1 MENEIN
7 IIILIN
13 VYMEVSIMATIR
25 AVSYSRFSSNNQRTE
40 SIDAQ
45 QRAIYKYIAENKYTP
60 VGDYVDEAVTGTNL
74 QRPGFQSM
82 LDDAK
87 KGMFDVVIVHKMD
100 RFSRDVYD
108 ALDVQRKLAFYGV
121 RIESV
126 IERFEETPEGQLQK
140 VIQLG
145 VGQYYSQNLA
155 REVVKGLKENAYK
168 AMHNGGIPPY
178 GFDVDPETKRYIINE
193 HEASGIRII
202 FEKIIQGWSYR
213 ELAEYL
219 NLLGYRTKIGNK
231 FSATSSFYDILTNPK
246 YMGVYTYN
254 RSVSKPKQ
262 IGMKRSHRKNKN
274 EEEIIRIPNGVPAIV
289 DEETF
294 ELVQKLLKQRRRS
307 KGQNKAKE
315 VYLLTG
321 LVECAECGSAYHGS
335 SRIGGRNKSKYVS
348 YRCSRRKKLENPC
361 KCKEINKTLLDE
373 FVVNQLYTT
382 LLNQTNLE
390 QLLEEVNVKLK
401 QKYADMDHDLPQL
414 QKQLDEVNQKIS
426 NLVQAIAMG
435 GLGSLDTITQEI
447 QRLEHDKVKLTELVQ
462 ENQVKKESLTLT
474 LEQLKQVLDESKQY
488 MLSNHDDMVKYILS
502 RFIHKIIIG
511 NETIIVNYNYGGFY
525 FDFKSIVLIE
535 SVTYQRDDVYSNSS
549 LKEVI

>member
-1 MENEIN
+1 MENKIN

-13 VYMEVSIMATIR
+13 IYREVMLMAIIR
-25 AVSYSRFSSNNQRTE
+25 AVSYSRFSSHNQRTE

-45 QRAIYKYIAENKYTP
+45 QRAIYKYIAENQYTP
-60 VGDYVDEAVTGTNL
+60 VGDYVDEALTGTNI

-82 LDDAK
+82 LDDAQ
-87 KGMFDVVIVHKMD
+87 KGLFDVVIVHKMD
-100 RFSRDVYD
+100 RLSRDVYD
-108 ALDVQRKLAFYGV
+108 ALDVQRKLALYGV

-168 AMHNGGIPPY
+168 AIHNGGIPPY
-178 GFDVDPETKRYIINE
+178 GFDVDPDTKKYLINE
-193 HEASGIRII
+193 HEAEAVRIM
-202 FEKIIQGWSYR
+202 FEKLIQGWSYR

-246 YMGVYTYN
+246 YKGEYVFN

-262 IGMKRSHRKNKN
+262 LGMKRSHRKNKN

-307 KGQNKAKE
+307 KGQHKAKE

-348 YRCSRRKKLENPC
+348 YRCSKRKKLENPC

-382 LLNQTNLE
+382 LLNPTNLQ
-390 QLLEEVNVKLK
+390 QLHEEINIKLK
-401 QKYADMDHDLPQL
+401 QKYEDMDQDLPQL

-435 GLGSLDTITQEI
+435 GLSSLDTITQEI

-462 ENQVKKESLTLT
+462 ENQVKKESFTLT
-474 LEQLKQVLDESKQY
+474 LDQLKQVLDESKQY
-488 MLSNHDDMVKYILS
+488 MLSKHDDMVKYILS

-511 NETIIVNYNYGGFY
+511 NETVIVYYNYGGFY
-525 FDFKSIVLIE
+525 YDFKRIVLLE
-535 SVTYQRDDVYSNSS
+535 SATYQRDDVYMNSA

>member
-1 MENEIN
+1 
-7 IIILIN
+7 
-13 VYMEVSIMATIR
+13 MEVVNMTTIR

-60 VGDYVDEAVTGTNL
+60 VGDYVDEALTGTNT
-74 QRPGFQSM
+74 QRPGFQRM
-82 LDDAK
+82 LEDAQ
-87 KGMFDVVIVHKMD
+87 KGMFDVVVVHKMD

-108 ALDVQRKLAFYGV
+108 ALDVQRKLAIYGV

-178 GFDVDPETKRYIINE
+178 GFDVDPETKKYLINE
-193 HEASGIRII
+193 QEAEAIRII
-202 FEKIIQGWSYR
+202 FSKVIQGWSYR

-246 YMGVYTYN
+246 YKGEYVFN

-262 IGMKRSHRKNKN
+262 LGMKRSHRKNKN
-274 EEEIIRIPNGVPAIV
+274 EEEIIRIPNGIPAII

-307 KGQNKAKE
+307 KGQHKAKE

-335 SRIGGRNKSKYVS
+335 SRIGGRNKQKYVS
-348 YRCSRRKKLENPC
+348 YRCSKRKKLENPC

-373 FVVNQLYTT
+373 FVVHQLYTT
-382 LLNQTNLE
+382 LLTQTNLK

-401 QKYADMDHDLPQL
+401 QKYEDMDQDLPQL
-414 QKQLDEVNQKIS
+414 QQQLDDVNQKIS

-435 GLGSLDTITQEI
+435 GVGSLETITQEI
-447 QRLEHDKVKLTELVQ
+447 QRLERDKAKLTELVQ
-462 ENQVKKESLTLT
+462 ENQVKKESFTLT
-474 LEQLKQVLDESKQY
+474 LDQLKQVLEESKEY

-511 NETIIVNYNYGGFY
+511 NETVVVHYNYGGFY
-525 FDFKSIVLIE
+525 YDFKRIVLIE

>member
-1 MENEIN
+1 
-7 IIILIN
+7 
-13 VYMEVSIMATIR
+13 MEVIIMVTIR

-60 VGDYVDEAVTGTNL
+60 VGDYVDEALTGTNL

-82 LDDAK
+82 LEDAE

-100 RFSRDVYD
+100 RLSRDVYD
-108 ALDVQRKLAFYGV
+108 ALDVQRKLAIYGV

-155 REVVKGLKENAYK
+155 REVIKGLKENAYK
-168 AMHNGGIPPY
+168 AIHNGGIPPY
-178 GFDVDPETKRYIINE
+178 GFDVDPETKKYIVNE
-193 HEASGIRII
+193 HEANAVRIM
-202 FEKIIQGWSYR
+202 FEKVVQGWSYR

-231 FSATSSFYDILTNPK
+231 FSANSSFYDLLTNPK
-246 YMGVYTYN
+246 YKGEYVFN
-254 RSVSKPKQ
+254 RSISKPKQ
-262 IGMKRSHRKNKN
+262 IGLKRSHRKNKR

-307 KGQNKAKE
+307 KGQHKAKE
-315 VYLLTG
+315 VYLLSG

-348 YRCSRRKKLENPC
+348 YRCSRRKKIENPC

-382 LLNQTNLE
+382 LLNPTNLQ
-390 QLLEEVNVKLK
+390 QLLDDINIKLK
-401 QKYADMDHDLPQL
+401 QKYEDMNQDLPQL

-426 NLVQAIAMG
+426 NLVQAIAIG
-435 GLGSLDTITQEI
+435 GLNSLDTITQEI
-447 QRLEHDKVKLTELVQ
+447 QRLEQDKIKLIELIQ

-488 MLSNHDDMVKYILS
+488 MLSNHDDMIKYILS
-502 RFIHKIIIG
+502 RFIYKIIIG

-525 FDFKSIVLIE
+525 FDFKSILLIE
-535 SVTYQRDDVYSNSS
+535 TITYKRNDVYTSS
-549 LKEVI
+549 LKGAI

>member
-1 MENEIN
+1 MENKIN

-13 VYMEVSIMATIR
+13 IYREVMLMAIIR
-25 AVSYSRFSSNNQRTE
+25 AVSYSRFSSHNQRTE

-45 QRAIYKYIAENKYTP
+45 QRAIYKYIAENQYTP
-60 VGDYVDEAVTGTNL
+60 VGDYVDEALTGTNT

-82 LDDAK
+82 LDDAQ
-87 KGMFDVVIVHKMD
+87 KGLFDVVIVHKMD

-108 ALDVQRKLAFYGV
+108 ALDVQRKLALYGV

-168 AMHNGGIPPY
+168 AIHNGGIPPY
-178 GFDVDPETKRYIINE
+178 GFDVDPDTKKYLINE
-193 HEASGIRII
+193 HEAEAVRIM
-202 FEKIIQGWSYR
+202 FEKLIQGWSYR

-246 YMGVYTYN
+246 YKGEYVFN

-262 IGMKRSHRKNKN
+262 LGMKRSHRKNKN

-307 KGQNKAKE
+307 KGQHKAKE

-348 YRCSRRKKLENPC
+348 YRCSKRKKLENPC
-361 KCKEINKTLLDE
+361 KCKEINKSLLDE

-382 LLNQTNLE
+382 LLNPINLQ
-390 QLLEEVNVKLK
+390 QLHEEINVKLK
-401 QKYADMDHDLPQL
+401 QKYEDMDQDLPQL
-414 QKQLDEVNQKIS
+414 QKQLDEVSQKIS

-435 GLGSLDTITQEI
+435 GLSSLETITQEI

-462 ENQVKKESLTLT
+462 ENQAKKESLTLT
-474 LEQLKQVLDESKQY
+474 LEQLKQVLDESKRY

-511 NETIIVNYNYGGFY
+511 NDSLKISYNLGAF
-525 FDFKSIVLIE
+525 FVDFKSIVLLE
-535 SVTYQRDDVYSNSS
+535 SVTYQRDDVYMNSA

>member
-1 MENEIN
+1 MENKIN

-13 VYMEVSIMATIR
+13 IYREVMLMAIIR
-25 AVSYSRFSSNNQRTE
+25 AVSYSRFSSHNQRTE

-45 QRAIYKYIAENKYTP
+45 QRAIYKYIAENQYTP
-60 VGDYVDEAVTGTNL
+60 VGDYVDEALTGTNT

-82 LDDAK
+82 LDDAQ
-87 KGMFDVVIVHKMD
+87 KGLFDVVIVHKMD

-108 ALDVQRKLAFYGV
+108 ALDVQRKLALYGV

-168 AMHNGGIPPY
+168 AIHNGGIPPY
-178 GFDVDPETKRYIINE
+178 GFDVDPDTKKYLINE
-193 HEASGIRII
+193 HEAEAVRIM
-202 FEKIIQGWSYR
+202 FEKLIQGWSYR

-246 YMGVYTYN
+246 YKGEYVFN

-262 IGMKRSHRKNKN
+262 LGMKRSHRKNKN

-307 KGQNKAKE
+307 KGQHKAKE

-348 YRCSRRKKLENPC
+348 YRCSKRKKLENPC
-361 KCKEINKTLLDE
+361 KCKEINKSLLDE

-382 LLNQTNLE
+382 LLNPINLQ
-390 QLLEEVNVKLK
+390 QLHEEINVKLK
-401 QKYADMDHDLPQL
+401 QKYEDMDQDLLQL

-426 NLVQAIAMG
+426 NLVQAIALG
-435 GLGSLDTITQEI
+435 GLSSLDTITQEI

-474 LEQLKQVLDESKQY
+474 LDQLKQVLDESKEY
-488 MLSNHDDMVKYILS
+488 MLSKHDDMVKYILS

-511 NETIIVNYNYGGFY
+511 NETVIVHYNYGGFY
-525 FDFKSIVLIE
+525 YDFKRIVLLE
-535 SVTYQRDDVYSNSS
+535 SVTYQRDDVYMNSA

>member
-1 MENEIN
+1 MIK
-7 IIILIN
+7 
-13 VYMEVSIMATIR
+13 
-25 AVSYSRFSSNNQRTE
+25 AVSYSRFSSHNQRTE

-45 QRAIYKYIAENKYTP
+45 QRAIYKYIAENQYTP
-60 VGDYVDEAVTGTNL
+60 VGDYVDEALTGTNT

-82 LDDAK
+82 LDDAQ
-87 KGMFDVVIVHKMD
+87 KGLFDVVIVHKMD
-100 RFSRDVYD
+100 RLSRDVYD
-108 ALDVQRKLAFYGV
+108 ALDVQRKLALYGV

-168 AMHNGGIPPY
+168 TMHNGGIPPY
-178 GFDVDPETKRYIINE
+178 GFDVDSETKKYVINE
-193 HEASGIRII
+193 DEASGIRIM

-246 YMGVYTYN
+246 YKGEYVFN

-307 KGQNKAKE
+307 KGQHKAKE

-348 YRCSRRKKLENPC
+348 YRCSKRKKLENPC
-361 KCKEINKTLLDE
+361 KCKEINKSLLDE

-390 QLLEEVNVKLK
+390 QLLESVNIKLK
-401 QKYADMDHDLPQL
+401 QKYKDMDQDLPQL
-414 QKQLDEVNQKIS
+414 QKQLDEVSQKIS

-435 GLGSLDTITQEI
+435 GLGSLETITQEI

-474 LEQLKQVLDESKQY
+474 SEQLKQVLDESKEY
-488 MLSNHDDMVKYILS
+488 MLSKHDDRVKYILS

-511 NETIIVNYNYGGFY
+511 NETVIVHYNYGGFY
-525 FDFKSIVLIE
+525 YDFKRIILLE
-535 SVTYQRDDVYSNSS
+535 SVTYQRDDVYVNSA
-549 LKEVI
+549 LKEVV

>member
-60 VGDYVDEAVTGTNL
+60 VGDYVDEALTGTNL

-193 HEASGIRII
+193 HEASGIRIM

-289 DEETF
+289 DKETF

-307 KGQNKAKE
+307 KGQHKAKE

-348 YRCSRRKKLENPC
+348 YRCSKRKKLENPC

-390 QLLEEVNVKLK
+390 QLLEEVNIKLK
-401 QKYADMDHDLPQL
+401 QKYADMDQDLPQL

-525 FDFKSIVLIE
+525 FDFKSILLLE
-535 SVTYQRDDVYSNSS
+535 SITYQRDDVYSNSS

>member
-7 IIILIN
+7 IIILID
-13 VYMEVSIMATIR
+13 VYMEVSIMVTIR

-193 HEASGIRII
+193 HEASGIRIM

-289 DEETF
+289 DKETF

-307 KGQNKAKE
+307 KGQHKAKE

-348 YRCSRRKKLENPC
+348 YRCSKRKKLENPC

-401 QKYADMDHDLPQL
+401 QKYADMDQDLPQL

-462 ENQVKKESLTLT
+462 ENQIKKESLTLT
-474 LEQLKQVLDESKQY
+474 LDQLKQVLDESKQY

-511 NETIIVNYNYGGFY
+511 NDSLKISYNLGAF
-525 FDFKSIVLIE
+525 FVDFKSILLLE

-549 LKEVI
+549 VKEVI

>member
-7 IIILIN
+7 IIILID
-13 VYMEVSIMATIR
+13 VYMEVSIMVTIR

-193 HEASGIRII
+193 HEASGIRIM

-289 DEETF
+289 DKETF

-307 KGQNKAKE
+307 KGQHKAKE

-348 YRCSRRKKLENPC
+348 YRCSKRKKLENPC

-401 QKYADMDHDLPQL
+401 QKYADMDQDLPKL
-414 QKQLDEVNQKIS
+414 QEQLDGVNQKIS

-525 FDFKSIVLIE
+525 FDFKSILLLE
-535 SVTYQRDDVYSNSS
+535 SITYQRDDVYSNSS

>member
-1 MENEIN
+1 
-7 IIILIN
+7 
-13 VYMEVSIMATIR
+13 MEVIIMTVVKVATY
-25 AVSYSRFSSNNQRTE
+25 ARFSSNNQREE
-40 SIDAQ
+40 SIMSQ
-45 QRAIYKYIAENKYTP
+45 QRHMHKYIAQKGYLLVEE
-60 VGDYVDEAVTGTNL
+60 YVDEALTGTNTN
-74 QRPGFQSM
+74 RPAFKKM
-82 LDDAK
+82 IDDAK
-87 KGMFDVVIVHKMD
+87 QHKFDVVIVHKMD
-100 RFSRDVYD
+100 RFARSVYD
-108 ALDVQRKLAFYGV
+108 TLDVKKQLLMYGV
-121 RIESV
+121 TIESV
-126 IERFEETPEGQLQK
+126 IDKFESTPEGDLQQI
-140 VIQLG
+140 IQLG
-145 VGQYYSQNLA
+145 INEYYSKNLA
-155 REVVKGLKENAYK
+155 REVMKGLSENAYQAK
-168 AMHNGGIPPY
+168 HNGGIPLY
-178 GFDVDPETKRYIINE
+178 GYDVDPETKKYIINE
-193 HEASGIRII
+193 HEAGAVRII
-202 FEKIIQGWSYR
+202 FNKIIQGFSYR

-246 YMGVYTYN
+246 YKGEYVFN

-262 IGMKRSHRKNKN
+262 LGMKRSHRKNKN
-274 EEEIIRIPNGVPAIV
+274 EEEIIRVPNGVPAIV

-307 KGQNKAKE
+307 KGQHKAKE

-348 YRCSRRKKLENPC
+348 YRCSKRKKLENPC

-382 LLNQTNLE
+382 LLNRTNLE
-390 QLLEEVNVKLK
+390 PLLEEVNVKLK
-401 QKYADMDHDLPQL
+401 QKYADMNQDLPQL

-447 QRLEHDKVKLTELVQ
+447 QRLEQDKVKLTELVQ
-462 ENQVKKESLTLT
+462 ETQIKKESLTLT

-525 FDFKSIVLIE
+525 FDFKSILLLE
-535 SVTYQRDDVYSNSS
+535 SVTYQRDEVYAYSP
-549 LKEVI
+549 LKEVV

>member
-1 MENEIN
+1 
-7 IIILIN
+7 
-13 VYMEVSIMATIR
+13 MEVMIMTTIR
-25 AVSYSRFSSNNQRTE
+25 AVVYARFSSTNQRSE

-45 QRAIYKYIAENKYTP
+45 KRACYKYISEKGYTP
-60 VGDYVDEAVTGTNL
+60 VGDYVDEALTGTNL
-74 QRPGFQSM
+74 LRPGFQKLLEDSQ
-82 LDDAK
+82 
-87 KGMFDVVIVHKMD
+87 KGMFDTVIVHKYD
-100 RFSRDVYD
+100 RLSRSVYD
-108 ALDVQRKLAFYGV
+108 TLDVQQQLARYGIRV
-121 RIESV
+121 ESV
-126 IERFEETPEGQLQK
+126 IEPFNDSPEGQLQQI
-140 VIQLG
+140 VQLG
-145 VGQYYSQNLA
+145 VSQYYSANLA

-178 GFDVDPETKRYIINE
+178 GFDVDPETKKYIINE
-193 HEASGIRII
+193 HEASGIRIM

-231 FSATSSFYDILTNPK
+231 FSANSSFYDLLTNPK
-246 YMGVYTYN
+246 YKGEYVFN

-307 KGQNKAKE
+307 KGQHKAKE

-348 YRCSRRKKLENPC
+348 YRCSKRKKLENPC

-401 QKYADMDHDLPQL
+401 QKYADMDQDLPKL
-414 QKQLDEVNQKIS
+414 QEQLDGVNQKIS

-462 ENQVKKESLTLT
+462 EKQVKKESLTLT

-525 FDFKSIVLIE
+525 FDFKSILLLE

-549 LKEVI
+549 LEEVI

>member
-401 QKYADMDHDLPQL
+401 QKYTDMNQDLPQL

>member
-1 MENEIN
+1 M
-7 IIILIN
+7 N
-13 VYMEVSIMATIR
+13 VYMEVIIMAIIR
-25 AVSYSRFSSNNQRTE
+25 AVSYSRFSSNNQREE
-40 SIDAQ
+40 SIEAQ
-45 QRAIYKYIAENKYTP
+45 QRYIYKYIAEKGYTP
-60 VGDYVDEAVTGTNL
+60 IGDYIDQALTGTNID
-74 QRPGFQSM
+74 RPAFKNM
-82 LDDAK
+82 IEDAR
-87 KGMFDVVIVHKMD
+87 KGLFDVVIVHKMD
-100 RFSRDVYD
+100 RFSRDVFD
-108 ALDVQRKLAFYGV
+108 TLSVQRELEKYNV

-126 IERFEETPEGQLQK
+126 IERFEDTPEGNLSK
-140 VIQLG
+140 FIQLG
-145 VGQYYSQNLA
+145 LNEYYSKNLS
-155 REVVKGLKENAYK
+155 REVMKGLSENAYK

-178 GFDVDPETKRYIINE
+178 GFDVDPETKKYVINE
-193 HEASGIRII
+193 KEAEAVRIMFDKLI
-202 FEKIIQGWSYR
+202 KGWSYR

-262 IGMKRSHRKNKN
+262 LGMKRSHRKNKN
-274 EEEIIRIPNGVPAIV
+274 EEEIIRVPNGVPAIV

-307 KGQNKAKE
+307 KGQHKAKE

-348 YRCSRRKKLENPC
+348 YRCSKRKKLENPC

-401 QKYADMDHDLPQL
+401 QKYVDMDQDLPQL

-474 LEQLKQVLDESKQY
+474 LDQLKQVLDESKQY

-525 FDFKSIVLIE
+525 FDFKSILLIE

>member
-1 MENEIN
+1 M
-7 IIILIN
+7 N
-13 VYMEVSIMATIR
+13 VYMEVIIMTVVKVATY
-25 AVSYSRFSSNNQRTE
+25 ARFSSNNQREE
-40 SIDAQ
+40 SIMSQ
-45 QRAIYKYIAENKYTP
+45 QRHMHKYIAQKGYLLVEE
-60 VGDYVDEAVTGTNL
+60 YVDEALTGTNTN
-74 QRPGFQSM
+74 RPAFKKM
-82 LDDAK
+82 IDDAK
-87 KGMFDVVIVHKMD
+87 QHKFDVVIVQKMD
-100 RFSRDVYD
+100 RFARSVYD
-108 ALDVQRKLAFYGV
+108 TLDVKKQLLMYGV
-121 RIESV
+121 TIESV
-126 IERFEETPEGQLQK
+126 IDKFESTPEGDLQQI
-140 VIQLG
+140 IQLG
-145 VGQYYSQNLA
+145 INEYYSKNLA
-155 REVVKGLKENAYK
+155 REVMKGLSENAYQAK
-168 AMHNGGIPPY
+168 HNGGIPLY
-178 GFDVDPETKRYIINE
+178 GYDVDPETKKYIINE
-193 HEASGIRII
+193 HEAGAVRII
-202 FEKIIQGWSYR
+202 FNKIIQGFSYR

-246 YMGVYTYN
+246 YKGEYVFN

-262 IGMKRSHRKNKN
+262 LGMKRSHRKNKN
-274 EEEIIRIPNGVPAIV
+274 EEEIIRVPNGVPAIV

-307 KGQNKAKE
+307 KGQHKAKE

-390 QLLEEVNVKLK
+390 PLLEEVNVKLK
-401 QKYADMDHDLPQL
+401 QKYADMDQDLPQL

-474 LEQLKQVLDESKQY
+474 LDQLKQVLDESKQY

-525 FDFKSIVLIE
+525 FDFKSILLIE

>member
-1 MENEIN
+1 MKNGIN

-13 VYMEVSIMATIR
+13 IYMEVMIMTTIR
-25 AVSYSRFSSNNQRTE
+25 AVVYARFSSTNQRSE

-45 QRAIYKYIAENKYTP
+45 KRACYKYISEQGYTP
-60 VGDYVDEAVTGTNL
+60 VGDYVDEALTGTNL
-74 QRPGFQSM
+74 LRPGFQKLLEDSQ
-82 LDDAK
+82 
-87 KGMFDVVIVHKMD
+87 KGMFDTVIVHKYD
-100 RFSRDVYD
+100 RLSRSVYD
-108 ALDVQRKLAFYGV
+108 TLDVQQQLARYGIRV
-121 RIESV
+121 ESV
-126 IERFEETPEGQLQK
+126 IEPFNDSPEGQLQQI
-140 VIQLG
+140 VQLG
-145 VGQYYSQNLA
+145 VSQYYSANLA

-168 AMHNGGIPPY
+168 AIHNGGLPCL
-178 GFDVDPETKRYIINE
+178 GLDVDPETKKYVINE
-193 HEASGIRII
+193 HEAEAVRII
-202 FEKIIQGWSYR
+202 FEKVTQGWSYR

-219 NLLGYRTKIGNK
+219 NLLGYRTKMGKK

-246 YMGVYTYN
+246 YKGEYVFN

-262 IGMKRSHRKNKN
+262 LGMKRSHRKNKN
-274 EEEIIRIPNGVPAIV
+274 EEEIIRVPNGIPAIV

-307 KGQNKAKE
+307 KGQHKAKE

-321 LVECAECGSAYHGS
+321 LVECAECGSPYHGS

-348 YRCSRRKKLENPC
+348 YRCSKRKKLENPC

-390 QLLEEVNVKLK
+390 QLLEEINVKLK
-401 QKYADMDHDLPQL
+401 QKYADMDQDLPQL

-447 QRLEHDKVKLTELVQ
+447 QRLEHDKVKLTELIQ

-474 LEQLKQVLDESKQY
+474 LDQLKQVLDESKQY

-511 NETIIVNYNYGGFY
+511 NDSLKISYNLGAF
-525 FDFKSIVLIE
+525 FVDFKSILLLK
-535 SVTYQRDDVYSNSS
+535 SVTYQRDDIYSNSS

>member
-13 VYMEVSIMATIR
+13 VYMEVMIMTTIR
-25 AVSYSRFSSNNQRTE
+25 AVVYARFSSTNQRSE

-45 QRAIYKYIAENKYTP
+45 KRACYKYISEKGYTP
-60 VGDYVDEAVTGTNL
+60 VGDYVDEALTGTNL
-74 QRPGFQSM
+74 LRPGFQKLLEDSQ
-82 LDDAK
+82 
-87 KGMFDVVIVHKMD
+87 KGMFDTVIVHKYD
-100 RFSRDVYD
+100 RLSRSVYD
-108 ALDVQRKLAFYGV
+108 TLDVQQQLARYGIRV
-121 RIESV
+121 ESV
-126 IERFEETPEGQLQK
+126 IEPFNDSPEGQLQQI
-140 VIQLG
+140 VQLG
-145 VGQYYSQNLA
+145 VSQYYSANLA

-178 GFDVDPETKRYIINE
+178 GFDVDPETKKYVINE
-193 HEASGIRII
+193 KEAEAIRII
-202 FEKIIQGWSYR
+202 FSKIIKGWSYR

-231 FSATSSFYDILTNPK
+231 FSENSSFYDLLTNPK
-246 YMGVYTYN
+246 YKGEYVFN

-307 KGQNKAKE
+307 KGQHKAKE

-348 YRCSRRKKLENPC
+348 YRCSKRKKLENPC

-401 QKYADMDHDLPQL
+401 QKYEDMDQDLPQL

-462 ENQVKKESLTLT
+462 ENQVKKESFTLT
-474 LEQLKQVLDESKQY
+474 LDQLKQVLDESKQY
-488 MLSNHDDMVKYILS
+488 MLSKQDDMVKYILS

-511 NETIIVNYNYGGFY
+511 NETVIVHYNYGGFY
-525 FDFKSIVLIE
+525 YDFKSIVLLE
-535 SVTYQRDDVYSNSS
+535 SVTYQRDDVYTNSS

>member
-60 VGDYVDEAVTGTNL
+60 VGDYVDEALTGTNL

-193 HEASGIRII
+193 HEASGIRIM

-289 DEETF
+289 DKETF

-307 KGQNKAKE
+307 KGQHKAKE

-348 YRCSRRKKLENPC
+348 YRCSKRKKLENPC

-401 QKYADMDHDLPQL
+401 QKYADMDQDLPKL
-414 QKQLDEVNQKIS
+414 QEQLDGVNQKIS

-525 FDFKSIVLIE
+525 FDFKSILLLE
-535 SVTYQRDDVYSNSS
+535 SITYQRDDVYSNSS

>member
-1 MENEIN
+1 
-7 IIILIN
+7 
-13 VYMEVSIMATIR
+13 MEVVIMTTIR

-60 VGDYVDEAVTGTNL
+60 VGDYVDEALTGTNI
-74 QRPGFQSM
+74 QRPGFQRM
-82 LDDAK
+82 LEDAQ
-87 KGMFDVVIVHKMD
+87 KGMFDVVIVHKLD

-108 ALDVQRKLAFYGV
+108 ALDVQRKLGIYGV
-121 RIESV
+121 RVESV

-145 VGQYYSQNLA
+145 VGQYYSANLA
-155 REVVKGLKENAYK
+155 REVCKGLRENAYK
-168 AMHNGGIPPY
+168 CIHNGGTPPY
-178 GFDVDPETKRYIINE
+178 GLDVDPETKKYVINE
-193 HEASGIRII
+193 KEAEAIRII
-202 FEKIIQGWSYR
+202 FSKIIQGWSYR

-246 YMGVYTYN
+246 YKGEYVFN

-262 IGMKRSHRKNKN
+262 LGMKRSHRKNKN
-274 EEEIIRIPNGVPAIV
+274 EEEIIRIPNGIPAII

-307 KGQNKAKE
+307 KGQHKAKE

-335 SRIGGRNKSKYVS
+335 SRIGGRNKQKYVS
-348 YRCSRRKKLENPC
+348 YRCSKRKKLENPC
-361 KCKEINKTLLDE
+361 KCKEINKNLLDE
-373 FVVNQLYTT
+373 FVVHQLYTT
-382 LLNQTNLE
+382 LLTQTNLE

-401 QKYADMDHDLPQL
+401 QKYEDMDQDLPQL
-414 QKQLDEVNQKIS
+414 QQQLDDVNQKIS

-435 GLGSLDTITQEI
+435 GVGSLETITQEI
-447 QRLEHDKVKLTELVQ
+447 QRLERDKAKLTELVQ
-462 ENQVKKESLTLT
+462 ENQVKKESFTLT
-474 LEQLKQVLDESKQY
+474 LDQLKQVLEESKEY

-511 NETIIVNYNYGGFY
+511 NETVVVHYNYGGFY
-525 FDFKSIVLIE
+525 YDFKSIVLIE
-535 SVTYQRDDVYSNSS
+535 SVTYERDEIYSHSP

>member
-1 MENEIN
+1 
-7 IIILIN
+7 
-13 VYMEVSIMATIR
+13 MEVSIMATIR

-60 VGDYVDEAVTGTNL
+60 VGDYVDEALTGTNL

-193 HEASGIRII
+193 HEASGIRIM

-289 DEETF
+289 DKETF

-307 KGQNKAKE
+307 KGQHKAKE

-348 YRCSRRKKLENPC
+348 YRCSKRKKLENPC

-401 QKYADMDHDLPQL
+401 QKYADMDQDLPQL

-525 FDFKSIVLIE
+525 FDFKSILLLE

>member
-1 MENEIN
+1 MVMN
-7 IIILIN
+7 I
-13 VYMEVSIMATIR
+13 YMEVIIMTVVKVATY
-25 AVSYSRFSSNNQRTE
+25 ARFSSNNQREE
-40 SIDAQ
+40 SIMSQ
-45 QRAIYKYIAENKYTP
+45 QRHMHKYIAQKGYLLVEE
-60 VGDYVDEAVTGTNL
+60 YVDEALTGTNTN
-74 QRPGFQSM
+74 RPAFKKM
-82 LDDAK
+82 IDDAK
-87 KGMFDVVIVHKMD
+87 QHKFDVVIVHKMD
-100 RFSRDVYD
+100 RFARSVYD
-108 ALDVQRKLAFYGV
+108 TLDVKKQLLMYGV
-121 RIESV
+121 TIESV
-126 IERFEETPEGQLQK
+126 IDKFESTPEGDLQQI
-140 VIQLG
+140 IQLG
-145 VGQYYSQNLA
+145 INEYYSKNLA
-155 REVVKGLKENAYK
+155 REVMKGLSENAYQAK
-168 AMHNGGIPPY
+168 HNGGIPLY
-178 GFDVDPETKRYIINE
+178 GYDVDPETKKYIINE
-193 HEASGIRII
+193 HEAGAVRII
-202 FEKIIQGWSYR
+202 FNKIIQGFSYR

-246 YMGVYTYN
+246 YKGEYVFN

-262 IGMKRSHRKNKN
+262 LGMKRSHRKNKN
-274 EEEIIRIPNGVPAIV
+274 EEEIIRVPNGVPAIV

-307 KGQNKAKE
+307 KGQHKAKE

-348 YRCSRRKKLENPC
+348 YRCSKRKKLENPC

-401 QKYADMDHDLPQL
+401 QKYADMDQDLPKL

-525 FDFKSIVLIE
+525 FDFKSILLLE

-549 LKEVI
+549 VKEVI

>member
-60 VGDYVDEAVTGTNL
+60 VGDYVDEALTGTNL

-193 HEASGIRII
+193 HEASGIRIM

-289 DEETF
+289 DKETF

-307 KGQNKAKE
+307 KGQHKAKE
-315 VYLLTG
+315 VYLLTR

-348 YRCSRRKKLENPC
+348 YRCSKRKKLENPC

-373 FVVNQLYTT
+373 FVVNQLYTM

-401 QKYADMDHDLPQL
+401 QKYADMDQDLPKL
-414 QKQLDEVNQKIS
+414 QEQLDGVNQKIS

-474 LEQLKQVLDESKQY
+474 LDQLKQVLDESKQY

-525 FDFKSIVLIE
+525 FDFKSILLLE
-535 SVTYQRDDVYSNSS
+535 SVTYQRDEVYAFPN

>member
-1 MENEIN
+1 
-7 IIILIN
+7 
-13 VYMEVSIMATIR
+13 MEVSIMATIR

-60 VGDYVDEAVTGTNL
+60 VGDYVDEALTGTNL

-193 HEASGIRII
+193 HEASGIRIM

-289 DEETF
+289 DKETF

-307 KGQNKAKE
+307 KGQHKAKE

-348 YRCSRRKKLENPC
+348 YRCSKRKKLENPC

-390 QLLEEVNVKLK
+390 QLLEEVNIKLK
-401 QKYADMDHDLPQL
+401 QKYADMDQDLPQL

-525 FDFKSIVLIE
+525 FDFKSILLLE

-549 LKEVI
+549 LEEVI

>member
-1 MENEIN
+1 
-7 IIILIN
+7 
-13 VYMEVSIMATIR
+13 MEVIIMTVVKVATY
-25 AVSYSRFSSNNQRTE
+25 ARFSSNNQREE
-40 SIDAQ
+40 SIMSQ
-45 QRAIYKYIAENKYTP
+45 QRHMHKYIAQKGYLLVEE
-60 VGDYVDEAVTGTNL
+60 YVDEALTGTNTN
-74 QRPGFQSM
+74 RPAFKKM
-82 LDDAK
+82 IDDAK
-87 KGMFDVVIVHKMD
+87 QHKFDVVIVHKMD
-100 RFSRDVYD
+100 RFARSVYD
-108 ALDVQRKLAFYGV
+108 TLDVKKQLLMYGV
-121 RIESV
+121 TIESV
-126 IERFEETPEGQLQK
+126 IDKFESTPEGDLQQI
-140 VIQLG
+140 IQLG
-145 VGQYYSQNLA
+145 INEYYSKNLA
-155 REVVKGLKENAYK
+155 REVMKGLSENAYQAK
-168 AMHNGGIPPY
+168 HNGGIPLY
-178 GFDVDPETKRYIINE
+178 GYDVDPETKKYIINE
-193 HEASGIRII
+193 HEAGAVRII
-202 FEKIIQGWSYR
+202 FNKIIQGFSYR

-246 YMGVYTYN
+246 YKGEYVFN

-262 IGMKRSHRKNKN
+262 LGMKRSHRKNKN
-274 EEEIIRIPNGVPAIV
+274 EEEIIRVPNGVPAIV

-307 KGQNKAKE
+307 KGQHKAKE

-348 YRCSRRKKLENPC
+348 YRCSKRKKLENPC

-382 LLNQTNLE
+382 LLNPTNLQ
-390 QLLEEVNVKLK
+390 QLHEEINIKLK
-401 QKYADMDHDLPQL
+401 QKYEDMDQDLPQL

-447 QRLEHDKVKLTELVQ
+447 QRLEHDKVKLTELIQ

-474 LEQLKQVLDESKQY
+474 LDQLKQVLDESKQY

-511 NETIIVNYNYGGFY
+511 NDSLKISYNLGAF
-525 FDFKSIVLIE
+525 FVDFKSILLLK
-535 SVTYQRDDVYSNSS
+535 SVTYQRDDVYSNSF

>member
-1 MENEIN
+1 MDNGIN

-13 VYMEVSIMATIR
+13 IYMEVMIMTTIR
-25 AVSYSRFSSNNQRTE
+25 AVVYARFSSTNQRSE

-45 QRAIYKYIAENKYTP
+45 KRACYKYISEKGYTP
-60 VGDYVDEAVTGTNL
+60 VGDYVDEALTGTNL
-74 QRPGFQSM
+74 LRPGFQKLLEDSQ
-82 LDDAK
+82 
-87 KGMFDVVIVHKMD
+87 KGMFDTVIVHKYD
-100 RFSRDVYD
+100 RLSRSVYD
-108 ALDVQRKLAFYGV
+108 TLDVQQQLARYGIRV
-121 RIESV
+121 ESV
-126 IERFEETPEGQLQK
+126 IEPFNDSPEGQLQQI
-140 VIQLG
+140 VQLG
-145 VGQYYSQNLA
+145 VSQYYSANLA

-178 GFDVDPETKRYIINE
+178 GFDVDPETKKYIINE
-193 HEASGIRII
+193 HEASGIRIM

-231 FSATSSFYDILTNPK
+231 FSANSSFYDLLTNPK
-246 YMGVYTYN
+246 YKGEYVFN

-307 KGQNKAKE
+307 KGQHKAKE

-348 YRCSRRKKLENPC
+348 YRCSKRKKLENPC

-401 QKYADMDHDLPQL
+401 QKYADMDQDLPKL

-525 FDFKSIVLIE
+525 FDFKSILLLE

>member
-1 MENEIN
+1 
-7 IIILIN
+7 
-13 VYMEVSIMATIR
+13 MEVMIMTTIR
-25 AVSYSRFSSNNQRTE
+25 AVVYARFSSTNQRSE

-45 QRAIYKYIAENKYTP
+45 KRACYKYISEKGYTP
-60 VGDYVDEAVTGTNL
+60 VGDYVDEALTGTNL
-74 QRPGFQSM
+74 LRPGFQKLLEDSQ
-82 LDDAK
+82 
-87 KGMFDVVIVHKMD
+87 KGMFDTVIVHKYD
-100 RFSRDVYD
+100 RLSRSVYD
-108 ALDVQRKLAFYGV
+108 TLDVQQQLARYGIRV
-121 RIESV
+121 ESV
-126 IERFEETPEGQLQK
+126 IEPFNDSPEGQLQQI
-140 VIQLG
+140 VQLG
-145 VGQYYSQNLA
+145 VSQYYSANLA

-178 GFDVDPETKRYIINE
+178 GFDVDPETKKYIINE
-193 HEASGIRII
+193 HEASGIRIM

-231 FSATSSFYDILTNPK
+231 FSANSSFYDLLTNPK
-246 YMGVYTYN
+246 YKGEYVFN

-307 KGQNKAKE
+307 KGQHKAKE

-348 YRCSRRKKLENPC
+348 YRCSKRKKLENPC

-401 QKYADMDHDLPQL
+401 QKYADMDQDLPKL

-525 FDFKSIVLIE
+525 FDFKSILLLE

-549 LKEVI
+549 LEEVI

>member
-1 MENEIN
+1 
-7 IIILIN
+7 
-13 VYMEVSIMATIR
+13 MEVSIMATIR

-60 VGDYVDEAVTGTNL
+60 VGDYVDEALTGTNL

-193 HEASGIRII
+193 HEASGIRIM

-289 DEETF
+289 DKETF

-307 KGQNKAKE
+307 KGQHKAKE

-348 YRCSRRKKLENPC
+348 YRCSKRKKLENPC

-401 QKYADMDHDLPQL
+401 QKYADMDQDLPKL
-414 QKQLDEVNQKIS
+414 QEQLDGVNQKIS

-525 FDFKSIVLIE
+525 FDFKSILLLE
-535 SVTYQRDDVYSNSS
+535 SVTYQRDEVYAYSP
-549 LKEVI
+549 LKEVV

>member
-1 MENEIN
+1 MENKIN

-13 VYMEVSIMATIR
+13 IYREVMLMAIIR
-25 AVSYSRFSSNNQRTE
+25 AVSYSRFSSHNQRTE

-45 QRAIYKYIAENKYTP
+45 QRAIYKYIAENQYTP
-60 VGDYVDEAVTGTNL
+60 VGDYVDEALTGTNT

-82 LDDAK
+82 LDDAQ
-87 KGMFDVVIVHKMD
+87 KGLFDVVIVHKMD

-108 ALDVQRKLAFYGV
+108 ALDVQRKLALYGV

-168 AMHNGGIPPY
+168 AIHNGGIPPY
-178 GFDVDPETKRYIINE
+178 GFDVDPDTKKYLINE
-193 HEASGIRII
+193 HEAEAVRIM
-202 FEKIIQGWSYR
+202 FEKLIQGWSYR

-246 YMGVYTYN
+246 YKGEYVFN

-262 IGMKRSHRKNKN
+262 LGMKRSHRKNKN

-307 KGQNKAKE
+307 KGQHKAKE

-348 YRCSRRKKLENPC
+348 YRCSKRKKLENPC
-361 KCKEINKTLLDE
+361 KCKEINKSLLDE

-382 LLNQTNLE
+382 LLNPINLQ
-390 QLLEEVNVKLK
+390 QLHEEINVKLK
-401 QKYADMDHDLPQL
+401 QKYEDMDQDLPQL

-426 NLVQAIAMG
+426 NLVQAIALG
-435 GLGSLDTITQEI
+435 GLSSLDTITQEI

-474 LEQLKQVLDESKQY
+474 LDQLKQVLDESKEY
-488 MLSNHDDMVKYILS
+488 MLSKHDDMVKYILS

-511 NETIIVNYNYGGFY
+511 NETVIVHYNYGGFY
-525 FDFKSIVLIE
+525 YDFKSIVLLE
-535 SVTYQRDDVYSNSS
+535 SVTYQRDDVYMNSA

>member
-1 MENEIN
+1 
-7 IIILIN
+7 
-13 VYMEVSIMATIR
+13 MEVMIMTTIR
-25 AVSYSRFSSNNQRTE
+25 AVVYARFSSTNQRSE

-45 QRAIYKYIAENKYTP
+45 KRACYKYISEKGYTP
-60 VGDYVDEAVTGTNL
+60 VGDYVDEALTGTNL
-74 QRPGFQSM
+74 LRPGFQKLLEDSQ
-82 LDDAK
+82 
-87 KGMFDVVIVHKMD
+87 KGMFDTVIVHKYD
-100 RFSRDVYD
+100 RLSRSVYD
-108 ALDVQRKLAFYGV
+108 TLDVQQQLARYGIRV
-121 RIESV
+121 ESV
-126 IERFEETPEGQLQK
+126 IEPFNDSPEGQLQQI
-140 VIQLG
+140 VQLG
-145 VGQYYSQNLA
+145 VSQYYSANLA

-178 GFDVDPETKRYIINE
+178 GFDVDPETKKYIINE
-193 HEASGIRII
+193 HEASGIRIM

-231 FSATSSFYDILTNPK
+231 FSANSSFYDLLTNPK
-246 YMGVYTYN
+246 YKGEYVFN

-307 KGQNKAKE
+307 KGQHKAKE

-348 YRCSRRKKLENPC
+348 YRCSKRKKLENPC

-401 QKYADMDHDLPQL
+401 QKYEDMDQDLPQL

-525 FDFKSIVLIE
+525 FDFKSILLLE

>member
-7 IIILIN
+7 IIILID
-13 VYMEVSIMATIR
+13 VYMEVSIMVTIR

-193 HEASGIRII
+193 HEASGIRIM

-348 YRCSRRKKLENPC
+348 YRCSKRKKLENPC

-382 LLNQTNLE
+382 LLNRTNLE
-390 QLLEEVNVKLK
+390 PLLEEVNVKLK
-401 QKYADMDHDLPQL
+401 QKYADMDQDLPKL
-414 QKQLDEVNQKIS
+414 QEQLDGVNQKIS

-525 FDFKSIVLIE
+525 FDFKSILLLE

>member
-1 MENEIN
+1 
-7 IIILIN
+7 
-13 VYMEVSIMATIR
+13 MEVVIMTTMR

-45 QRAIYKYIAENKYTP
+45 QRAIYKYIADNKYTP
-60 VGDYVDEAVTGTNL
+60 VGDYVDEALTGTNT
-74 QRPGFQSM
+74 QRPGFQRM
-82 LDDAK
+82 LEDAQ
-87 KGMFDVVIVHKMD
+87 KGMFDVVVVHKMD

-108 ALDVQRKLAFYGV
+108 ALDVQRKLAIYGV

-178 GFDVDPETKRYIINE
+178 GFDVDPETKKYLINE
-193 HEASGIRII
+193 KEAEAIRII
-202 FEKIIQGWSYR
+202 FSKVIQGWSYR

-246 YMGVYTYN
+246 YKGEYVFN

-274 EEEIIRIPNGVPAIV
+274 EDEIIRIPNGVPAIV

-307 KGQNKAKE
+307 KGQHKAKE

-335 SRIGGRNKSKYVS
+335 SRIGGRNKQKYVS
-348 YRCSRRKKLENPC
+348 YRCSKRKKLENPC
-361 KCKEINKTLLDE
+361 KCKEINKSLLDQ

-390 QLLEEVNVKLK
+390 QLLKEVNVKLK
-401 QKYADMDHDLPQL
+401 QKYEDMDQDLPQL
-414 QKQLDEVNQKIS
+414 KQQLDEVNQKIS

-435 GLGSLDTITQEI
+435 GVGSLETITQEI
-447 QRLEHDKVKLTELVQ
+447 QRLERDKFKLTELVQ
-462 ENQVKKESLTLT
+462 ENQVKKESFTLT
-474 LEQLKQVLDESKQY
+474 LNQLKQVLDESKEY
-488 MLSNHDDMVKYILS
+488 MLSHQDDMVKYILS

-511 NETIIVNYNYGGFY
+511 NETVVVHYNYGGFY
-525 FDFKSIVLIE
+525 YDFKSIVLIE
-535 SVTYQRDDVYSNSS
+535 SVTYQRDEVYNNSP

>member
-1 MENEIN
+1 MN
-7 IIILIN
+7 I
-13 VYMEVSIMATIR
+13 YMEVIIMAIIR
-25 AVSYSRFSSNNQRTE
+25 AVSYSRFSSNNQREE
-40 SIDAQ
+40 SIEAQ
-45 QRAIYKYIAENKYTP
+45 QRYIYKYIGEKGYTP
-60 VGDYVDEAVTGTNL
+60 VGDYIDQALTGTNID
-74 QRPGFQSM
+74 RPAFKSM
-82 LDDAK
+82 IEDAR
-87 KGMFDVVIVHKMD
+87 KGLFDVVIVHKMD
-100 RFSRDVYD
+100 RFSRDVFD
-108 ALDVQRKLAFYGV
+108 TLSVQRELEKYNV

-126 IERFEETPEGQLQK
+126 IERFEDTPEGNLSK
-140 VIQLG
+140 FIQLG
-145 VGQYYSQNLA
+145 LNEYYSKNLS
-155 REVVKGLKENAYK
+155 REVMKGLSENAYK

-401 QKYADMDHDLPQL
+401 QKYADMNQDLPQL

-447 QRLEHDKVKLTELVQ
+447 QRLEQDKVKLTELVQ
-462 ENQVKKESLTLT
+462 ENQIKKESLTLT

-525 FDFKSIVLIE
+525 FDFKSILLLE
-535 SVTYQRDDVYSNSS
+535 SVTYQRDEVYAFPN